1 MIDSTT
7 IRWLRVFLLSAWVAA
22 GIAMA
27 SLSWDAS
34 VTALATENEYEFKDN
49 TLVEQRV
56 GLNKWLIIGYSSLAL
71 LGAVGYCYGNPDKL
85 SLTKFWVLFPIVFWL
100 WCGMSMMWSVEPG
113 LSIRRIGHL
122 YLAIAGAFGVATL
135 LTRQETIW
143 TIVFSMTILALLG
156 IVAELSHGVFN
167 PLRSN
172 YRFCGIGHPNE
183 TALFAAVSV
192 LAARVA
198 MMILPTRDQ
207 AKWIVSP
214 QWIAL
219 GFMLFGIFIVLITKS
234 RTTAASLILAAFL
247 VQLVLSKST
256 SALML
261 FSTSMSACAF
271 VGLMLSMASTST
283 VNTVFGIAAIGRS
296 SHIGTLTGRLPL
308 WEEILKGYSREP
320 VFGFGYGAYWTTK
333 RVEDFAQMFYWEPP
347 NGHSIYIDS
356 LVETGTIGFLLLTAA
371 LLVCSRAS
379 IITYKKNLDASQ
391 LFAVGIIHLAII
403 HGLTESSFFK
413 GCFGPLMFA
422 VAVFTLLRARDEQ
435 RAASISPS
443 PEQPTPQITGRPQP
457 VGIHSVHTQSRR
469 NQPVRPDTAFEPKT
483 FERPPAETK
492 PSEPVAA
499 PIPEERKEH
508 IA

>member
-1 MIDSTT
+1 MIDTST
-7 IRWLRVFLLSAWVAA
+7 IRWSRVLLLAAWVAA

-34 VTALATENEYEFKDN
+34 LTALATATEYEFKDN

-71 LGAVGYCYGNPDKL
+71 LGAVGYIYGNPDKL

-100 WCGMSMMWSVEPG
+100 WCGMSLMWSIEPG
-113 LSIRRIGHL
+113 LSVRRIGHL

-135 LTRQETIW
+135 LTRMETIW
-143 TIVFSMTILALLG
+143 TIILSMTILALLG
-156 IVAELSHGVFN
+156 IAAELSYGVFN
-167 PLRSN
+167 PLRSS
-172 YRFCGIGHPNE
+172 YRFCGLGHPNE
-183 TALFAAVSV
+183 TALFAAVLV
-192 LAARVA
+192 LAARIA
-198 MMILPTRDQ
+198 MMIQPTPDQ
-207 AKWIVSP
+207 MKWLLSP
-214 QWIAL
+214 KWIAL
-219 GFMLFGIFIVLITKS
+219 CFMLFGVFIVLITKS

-247 VQLVLSKST
+247 VQMVLSKT
-256 SALML
+256 SSGLML
-261 FSTSMSACAF
+261 FSTSMSVCGL
-271 VGLMLSMASTST
+271 VGIMLSVASTST
-283 VNTVFGIAAIGRS
+283 INTFFGIAAIGRS

-320 VFGFGYGAYWTTK
+320 VFGFGYGAYWTTR

-356 LVETGTIGFLLLTAA
+356 LVETGTIGFLLLTSA

-379 IITYKKNLDASQ
+379 IVTYKKQRDASQ

-413 GCFGPLMFA
+413 GCFGPLMLA

-435 RAASISPS
+435 RSAATPPS
-443 PEQPTPQITGRPQP
+443 TPDPLSKPMARPK
-457 VGIHSVHTQSRR
+457 SS
-469 NQPVRPDTAFEPKT
+469 
-483 FERPPAETK
+483 RPPQQQPNYFAEQKADEADPT
-492 PSEPVAA
+492 
-499 PIPEERKEH
+499 PEERREH